1 MSTPLPAPARI
12 YTLLITF
19 PSCIIIDGT
28 VYKSQNKYLRISPV
42 TVNHT
47 GLEAS
52 LAVKLNYNYYDY
64 TCTGESPP
72 PRNLLV
78 IILPIAIIGGIIL
91 ILAVAVIGFIVY
103 WHCCSK

>member
-1 MSTPLPAPARI
+1 MIPAKAAFIYTYALNGRLVHKIIVLGGREIHVVHPASCS

-19 PSCIIIDGT
+19 PSCIIDGT

-52 LAVKLNYNYYDY
+52 LTVKLNYNYM
-64 TCTGESPP
+64 TIHVQVNHHHP
-72 PRNLLV
+72 
-78 IILPIAIIGGIIL
+78 GI
-91 ILAVAVIGFIVY
+91 F
-103 WHCCSK
+103 W